1 LSHARTR
8 LRALAVAVL
17 ALAIS
22 GTTATAAHAAP
33 STSDITKKIAKAS
46 DDLEDV
52 VESFNQMRINLAK
65 TKAAET
71 ELAASLGPAKE
82 ALKVASAQVGT
93 MAASAY
99 KTGQV
104 GPINV
109 VLQGADSMMERMAIL
124 EQMSRARQREI
135 DTYTAT
141 TRDYNDR
148 QAALKVTQDKQAAEV
163 KELEARKKKIE
174 ADLKKLYAMRTSA
187 YGKATESGGSYTG
200 SVPSIP
206 GSAGVAVKFA
216 YNAIG
221 VMYKYGA
228 SGPGGY
234 DCSGLTM
241 AAWNKAGKS
250 LPHNAAAQ
258 YRATS
263 RISRSQLKAGDLVFY
278 RSLGH
283 VGLYVGGGMIIDAS
297 HAGAPVKKRDMD
309 VMPPY
314 GYGRVR

>member
-1 LSHARTR
+1 
-8 LRALAVAVL
+8 
-17 ALAIS
+17 
-22 GTTATAAHAAP
+22 
-33 STSDITKKIAKAS
+33 
-46 DDLEDV
+46 
-52 VESFNQMRINLAK
+52 MRINLAK
-65 TKAAET
+65 TKKAEQD
-71 ELAASLGPAKE
+71 LAASLGPAKE

-109 VLQGADSMMERMAIL
+109 ILQGADSMMERMAIL
-124 EQMSRARQREI
+124 EQMSRSRQREI

-141 TRDYNDR
+141 TRDYDDR

-174 ADLKKLYAMRTSA
+174 GDLKKLYAMRTAA
-187 YGKATESGGSYTG
+187 YGKATESSSKYTG

-206 GSAGVAVKFA
+206 GSAGAAVRFA
-216 YNAIG
+216 YGAIG
-221 VMYKYGA
+221 VMYSYGA
-228 SGPGGY
+228 SGPNGY
-234 DCSGLTM
+234 DCSGLTSS
-241 AAWNKAGKS
+241 AWRKAGKS

-263 RISRSQLKAGDLVFY
+263 RVSRSQLKAGDLVFY

-283 VGLYVGGGMIIDAS
+283 VALYVGGGMIIDAS
-297 HAGAPVKKRDMD
+297 RAGQPVKKRDMD
-309 VMPPY
+309 IMAPY

>member
-1 LSHARTR
+1 MSHARTR

-17 ALAIS
+17 AVAIS

-33 STSDITKKIAKAS
+33 STSDITKKIEKAS

-52 VESFNQMRINLAK
+52 VESFNEMRINLAK
-65 TKAAET
+65 TKAAEK

-141 TRDYNDR
+141 TQNYNDR

-163 KELEARKKKIE
+163 KELEARKK
-174 ADLKKLYAMRTSA
+174 
-187 YGKATESGGSYTG
+187 
-200 SVPSIP
+200 
-206 GSAGVAVKFA
+206 
-216 YNAIG
+216 
-221 VMYKYGA
+221 
-228 SGPGGY
+228 
-234 DCSGLTM
+234 
-241 AAWNKAGKS
+241 
-250 LPHNAAAQ
+250 
-258 YRATS
+258 
-263 RISRSQLKAGDLVFY
+263 
-278 RSLGH
+278 
-283 VGLYVGGGMIIDAS
+283 
-297 HAGAPVKKRDMD
+297 
-309 VMPPY
+309 
-314 GYGRVR
+314 

>member
-8 LRALAVAVL
+8 LRALTVAVL
-17 ALAIS
+17 AIAIS
-22 GTTATAAHAAP
+22 GTTATAATAAP

-148 QAALKVTQDKQAAEV
+148 QAALKVTQEKQAAEV

-174 ADLKKLYAMRTSA
+174 ADLKKLYAMRTAA

-206 GSAGVAVKFA
+206 GSAGVAVRFA

-263 RISRSQLKAGDLVFY
+263 RVSRSQLQAGDLVFY